1 MVTKA
6 TKKSLSLRG
15 LLRTRLK
22 HLNGG
27 ATMKT
32 NKKFL
37 SLALALILI
46 LALVAC
52 GAASKTA
59 NESVTSDMAAVPAP
73 EEAGGASFDM
83 AESQKNT
90 LTDTSVTT
98 TGESVTELPSA
109 DKIIYTGYA
118 TLETLD
124 FDKTMTDLQQLI
136 MDCGGFVQSSNVTG
150 GDYSSIY
157 GGTAVSR
164 TADYTIRIPVDKF
177 KSVTDSLK
185 NLGNVINSSTNADN
199 ITMQYTD
206 TQSRLDAY
214 KTEETRL
221 LELLA
226 KASSVEDMLAIETRL
241 SDVRYNIE
249 SLTSQL
255 KNWDSQV
262 SYSTLTLSVRE
273 VALYSKDNASTV
285 SYGEQIKQTFTH
297 SLYALG
303 SFFKG
308 LLKFLVAIF
317 PALVVLG
324 VIAVIVLLIVRAANK
339 KKKTKPLVPPVQ
351 NKDPRNDRPPYNQ

>member
-1 MVTKA
+1 
-6 TKKSLSLRG
+6 
-15 LLRTRLK
+15 
-22 HLNGG
+22 
-27 ATMKT
+27 MKT
-32 NKKFL
+32 KKFL

-46 LALVAC
+46 LALAAC
-52 GAASKTA
+52 GAASRTS

-73 EEAGGASFDM
+73 AEAGGNSFDM
-83 AESQKNT
+83 AQTQKST
-90 LTDTSVTT
+90 LADASGTAAAEPATA
-98 TGESVTELPSA
+98 ESVTELPSA
-109 DKIIYTGYA
+109 DKIIYTGYVS
-118 TLETLD
+118 LETLD

-136 MDCGGFVQSSNVTG
+136 TSCGGFTQSSNVTG

-157 GGTAVSR
+157 GGNTVSR

-185 NLGNVINSSTNADN
+185 NLGNVVSSSTNADN

-226 KASSVEDMLAIETRL
+226 KASTVEDMLAIETRL

-262 SYSTLTLSVRE
+262 SYSTLTLSIRE
-273 VALYSKDNASTV
+273 VALYSKDNSTTV

-297 SLYALG
+297 SLYSLG

-308 LLKFLVAIF
+308 FLKLLVAIF
-317 PALVVLG
+317 PALVVLA

-339 KKKTKPLVPPVQ
+339 KKKAKLPIPPAQ
-351 NKDPRNDRPPYNQ
+351 NSTSEDGKPPYNQ

>member
-1 MVTKA
+1 
-6 TKKSLSLRG
+6 
-15 LLRTRLK
+15 
-22 HLNGG
+22 
-27 ATMKT
+27 MKT

-46 LALVAC
+46 LALAAC
-52 GAASKTA
+52 GAASKSA
-59 NESVTSDMAAVPAP
+59 DGSSTSNVAAVPAP
-73 EEAGGASFDM
+73 EEAGEFDM
-83 AESQKNT
+83 AESQKSA
-90 LTDTSVTT
+90 LTDTSGTS
-98 TGESVTELPSA
+98 TGENVTELPTA

-118 TLETLD
+118 SLETLD

-136 MDCGGFVQSSNVTG
+136 KDCGGFVQSSNVTG

-164 TADYTIRIPVDKF
+164 TADYSIRVPVDKF

-185 NLGNVINSSTNADN
+185 NLGNVVSSSTNADN
-199 ITMQYTD
+199 ITPQYTD

-241 SDVRYNIE
+241 SDVRYNVE

-273 VALYSKDNASTV
+273 VTLYSKDNSATV

-297 SLYALG
+297 SLYSLG
-303 SFFKG
+303 NFFKG
-308 LLKFLVAIF
+308 LLKFIVAIF

-324 VIAVIVLLIVRAANK
+324 VIAIIVLLIVRAATK
-339 KKKTKPLVPPVQ
+339 KKRAKPLAPPVQ
-351 NKDPRNDRPPYNQ
+351 NQDSGNDRPPYNQ

>member
-1 MVTKA
+1 
-6 TKKSLSLRG
+6 
-15 LLRTRLK
+15 
-22 HLNGG
+22 
-27 ATMKT
+27 MKT
-32 NKKFL
+32 KKFL
-37 SLALALILI
+37 SLALALLLV
-46 LALVAC
+46 LALAAC
-52 GAASKTA
+52 GAASKTSSQSA
-59 NESVTSDMAAVPAP
+59 TSDVAAVPPPA
-73 EEAGGASFDM
+73 EAGGASFDM
-83 AESQKNT
+83 AESQKST
-90 LTDTSVTT
+90 LTDASGTTVTA
-98 TGESVTELPSA
+98 ESVTELPPA

-136 MDCGGFVQSSNVTG
+136 TACGGFVQSSNVTG

-157 GGTAVSR
+157 GGNAVSR

-185 NLGNVINSSTNADN
+185 NLGNVVSSSTNADN

-226 KASSVEDMLAIETRL
+226 KASTVEDMLAIETRL

-262 SYSTLTLSVRE
+262 SYSTLTLSIRE
-273 VALYSKDNASTV
+273 VALYSKDNSATV
-285 SYGEQIKQTFTH
+285 SYGEQLKQTFTH
-297 SLYALG
+297 SLYSLG

-308 LLKFLVAIF
+308 FFKFLVAVF
-317 PALVVLG
+317 PALAVLA
-324 VIAVIVLLIVRAANK
+324 VIAVIVLLIVRASNK
-339 KKKTKPLVPPVQ
+339 KKKAKLPPVPPTQ
-351 NKDPRNDRPPYNQ
+351 NFGPDDGRPPYNQ